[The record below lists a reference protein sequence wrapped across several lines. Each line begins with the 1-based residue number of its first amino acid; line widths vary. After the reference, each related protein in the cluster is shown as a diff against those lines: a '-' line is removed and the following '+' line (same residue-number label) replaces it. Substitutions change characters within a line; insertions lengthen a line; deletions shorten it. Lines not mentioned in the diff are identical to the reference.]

1 MAAWFAAAIAVIA
14 AFIAMSNANS
24 AKTQAGAALRQAAE
38 ATKAREAAEAQVEE
52 ARKSVKAAEE
62 QVELARRAAEA
73 AERSARADE
82 GAIALAARQAHEA
95 AGPKFT
101 VTRGKGAMPASEIKV
116 ALTEGP
122 ALAEVT
128 AYLRGRGADEVVGF
142 ALNPNESEP
151 AKELGLGAMH
161 KGDTQTL
168 FVFGGPD
175 DGAITLAIELR
186 CVAEDET
193 VEPWFATETV
203 QLVHPVR
210 FVRPAAAR
218 APRNTN
224 PARGLFRGP
233 RDYD

>member
-151 AKELGLGAMH
+151 QRNLVWA
-161 KGDTQTL
+161 
-168 FVFGGPD
+168 
-175 DGAITLAIELR
+175 R
-186 CVAEDET
+186 CTKVTPRPCSCSEGRMMALS
-193 VEPWFATETV
+193 PWRSNSAV
-203 QLVHPVR
+203 
-210 FVRPAAAR
+210 
-218 APRNTN
+218 
-224 PARGLFRGP
+224 
-233 RDYD
+233 